1 MSARGYADVAVSSRH
16 ARIQVP
22 VDPEIEAAIARARR
36 FVGDSAP
43 ASQVVRTLALRGA
56 AALDEDDAAR
66 ERAADFLVSVAEG
79 RSGLDL
85 ERLRTARDRAW
96 R

>member
-1 MSARGYADVAVSSRH
+1 MTSRH

-22 VDPEIEAAIARARR
+22 VDPEIEAVVARGRR
-36 FVGDSAP
+36 VVGPSAP
-43 ASQVVRTLALRGA
+43 AAQVVRALALRGA

-66 ERAADFLVSVAEG
+66 ERAADFLVNVAEG
-79 RSGLDL
+79 TSGLDL
-85 ERLRTARDRAW
+85 ERVRTVRDRSW